1 MERKWTAEKLER
13 ELSRIMGELKITHL
27 PSVEEIRAHSSCYDT
42 LCKYGG
48 LRKFAKKM
56 GVPAAEDVPRFTRK
70 CEVCGK
76 EFQSLKNTNKY
87 CSENCRKLKKKQC
100 EVCGKEF
107 VGQGK
112 HCSDICKAV
121 ARKNAAVE
129 ARKKGCGKDNEPKH
143 GNLDQVLE
151 QCSREGMTYA
161 QRQKAETLKMAGMVG
176 KWR

>member
-1 MERKWTAEKLER
+1 MAKKWTDEKLEE
-13 ELSRIMGELKITHL
+13 ELIRIMEKLHITHL
-27 PSVEEIRAHSSCYDT
+27 PSVEEIRTHSKCYDS

-48 LRKFAKKM
+48 LRQFSKKM
-56 GVPAAEDVPRFTRK
+56 GVPAAEDIARFTRI

-87 CSENCRKLKKKQC
+87 CSESCRRLKKKRC
-100 EVCGKEF
+100 ELCGKEF

-121 ARKNAAVE
+121 PKKNAALR
-129 ARKKGCGKDNEPKH
+129 ADKKGDAEKNRSKH
-143 GNLDQVLE
+143 GNLDRVLK
-151 QCSREGMTYA
+151 QCRCEGQTYA
-161 QRQKAETLKMAGMVG
+161 QRQKEETLKMIGMVD